1 MIKLTINKEEYQIKN
16 RFDEVTVK
24 ELDMAIYLLSKA
36 TTILDWIDVV
46 AELSDCPK
54 EKLENIRVGDFRS
67 ILNNMF
73 IDKDEYPQKLEYGK
87 YKIRTKDN
95 KLDLTGKQIKQLQ
108 SCMGADNID
117 KTGMTLAI
125 LFKGDYDEDLF
136 KEIQEELAS
145 EFINTIGLVHTI
157 NLFQNEA

>member
-1 MIKLTINKEEYQIKN
+1 MIKLTISKEEYQIKN

-73 IDKDEYPQKLEYGK
+73 IDKNEYPQKLEYGK

-136 KEIQEELAS
+136 KEIQKEKAS

>member
-1 MIKLTINKEEYQIKN
+1 MIKLTISKEEYQIKN

-136 KEIQEELAS
+136 KEIQKEKAS

>member
-136 KEIQEELAS
+136 KEIQKELAS